1 MPTLLKFAGRIL
13 LLTACLTA
21 AGCASTESDMPWNA
35 PQPWEGS
42 PAIPGLS
49 PGMDQ

>member
-1 MPTLLKFAGRIL
+1 MQRTLAMLIVTLAVAL
-13 LLTACLTA
+13 CA

-42 PAIPGLS
+42 PSIPGMS
-49 PGMDQ
+49 APGGSGY